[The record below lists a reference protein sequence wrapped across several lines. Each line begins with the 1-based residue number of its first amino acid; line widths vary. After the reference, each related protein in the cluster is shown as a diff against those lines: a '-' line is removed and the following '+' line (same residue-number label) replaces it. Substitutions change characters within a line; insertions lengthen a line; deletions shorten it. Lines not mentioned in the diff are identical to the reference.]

1 MSFTRV
7 RQALSRRTE
16 IVVGVITV
24 ASLIIAYFTFAVN
37 HHAANP
43 RDQMVPTFGMMVSAA
58 KSAVTPD
65 EFSGVIPLLA
75 DVKSSLTLIAVGFS
89 SAVLVS
95 LFIGLHIGAWPWLN
109 AVVDPVFKIFSFV
122 PTIALLFIILATL
135 GTDAPAKMFLIFFA
149 TVVPLTR
156 SLKLHVDAVP
166 DKPIW
171 KAETLGAS
179 NFEVIWIVL
188 RKSTEPKFLDDVRLQ
203 LGNAW
208 IYLIVAELL
217 ASKDGI
223 GYRINVASRNMNMSM
238 ICVYLLVITLLAF
251 LMDRGLWLL
260 NRLRNRWA
268 F

>member
-1 MSFTRV
+1 M
-7 RQALSRRTE
+7 
-16 IVVGVITV
+16 IVGVVVV
-24 ASLIIAYFTFAVN
+24 ATLIIAYFVLAERY
-37 HHAANP
+37 HASHP
-43 RDQMVPTFGMMVSAA
+43 RDQMMPTARMMFGALKTA
-58 KSAVTPD
+58 LTPD
-65 EFSGVIPLLA
+65 EFTEVTPLFA
-75 DVKSSLTLIAVGFS
+75 DLKSSLTLLSVGFL
-89 SAVLVS
+89 SAVVVS
-95 LFIGLHIGAWPWLN
+95 LIIGLHIGAWPWLN

-188 RKSTEPKFLDDVRLQ
+188 RKTTEPKFLDDVRLQ

-223 GYRINVASRNMNMSM
+223 GYRINVASRNMNMST
-238 ICVYLLVITLLAF
+238 ICVYLVLITLLAF
-251 LMDRGLWLL
+251 VMDRGVWLL
-260 NRLRNRWA
+260 NRARNRWA

>member
-7 RQALSRRTE
+7 RHPISRRTE
-16 IVVGVITV
+16 IVVGTLTV
-24 ASLIIAYFTFAVN
+24 AALVVAYFVFAAQ

-43 RDQMVPTFGMMVSAA
+43 RDQLVPTLGMMWSSLQA
-58 KSAVTPD
+58 SLTRD
-65 EFSGVIPLLA
+65 EFTGVVPLLA
-75 DVKSSLTLIAVGFS
+75 DMKSSLTLLGVGFL
-89 SAVLVS
+89 SAVIVS

-109 AVVDPVFKIFSFV
+109 AIVDPVFKIFSFV

-156 SLKLHVDAVP
+156 SLKLHVDSVP

-223 GYRINVASRNMNMSM
+223 GYRINVASRNMNMAS
-238 ICVYLLVITLLAF
+238 ICVYLVVITLLAF
-251 LMDRGLWLL
+251 GMDRGVWLV

>member
-1 MSFTRV
+1 MILG
-7 RQALSRRTE
+7 ALKT
-16 IVVGVITV
+16 
-24 ASLIIAYFTFAVN
+24 
-37 HHAANP
+37 
-43 RDQMVPTFGMMVSAA
+43 
-58 KSAVTPD
+58 AVTPD
-65 EFSGVIPLLA
+65 EFTEVTPLFA
-75 DVKSSLTLIAVGFS
+75 DIKASLTLLGTGFFAAVIA
-89 SAVLVS
+89 S

-109 AVVDPVFKIFSFV
+109 AIVDPVFKIFSFV

-135 GTDAPAKMFLIFFA
+135 GTDSFAKMFLIFFA
-149 TVVPLTR
+149 TLIPLTR

-188 RKSTEPKFLDDVRLQ
+188 RKTTEPKFLDDVRLQ

-217 ASKDGI
+217 ASKEGI

-238 ICVYLLVITLLAF
+238 ICVYLVVITLLAF
-251 LMDRGLWLL
+251 AMDRAVWLL
-260 NRLRNRWA
+260 NRVRNRWA
-268 F
+268 FDAA

>member
-1 MSFTRV
+1 MGFTRV
-7 RQALSRRTE
+7 RQSISHRASV
-16 IVVGVITV
+16 IAGVVTV
-24 ASLIIAYFTFAVN
+24 AALVLAYFVVAERY
-37 HHAANP
+37 HADHP
-43 RDQMVPTFGMMVSAA
+43 RDQMMPTAGMMLAA
-58 KSAVTPD
+58 FKNSITPD
-65 EFSGVIPLLA
+65 EFTEVTPLFA
-75 DVKSSLTLIAVGFS
+75 DVTSSLTLLSVGFG
-89 SAVLVS
+89 SAVIVS

-109 AVVDPVFKIFSFV
+109 AIVDPVFKILSFV

-135 GTDAPAKMFLIFFA
+135 GTDMAAKMFLIFIA
-149 TVVPLTR
+149 TVIPLTR

-188 RKSTEPKFLDDVRLQ
+188 RKTTEPKFLDDVRLQ

-217 ASKDGI
+217 ASKEGI
-223 GYRINVASRNMNMSM
+223 GYRINVASRNMNMST
-238 ICVYLLVITLLAF
+238 ICVYLVVITLLAF
-251 LMDRGLWLL
+251 LMDRGVWLL
-260 NRLRNRWA
+260 NRIRNRWA